1 MLGTELRKAREAA
14 GLSQERLG
22 FKADVHRT
30 YVSMLER
37 GKASPTVE
45 TLFRLCRA
53 MRIRASDFIRRVE
66 KANERTSTKRG

>member
-53 MRIRASDFIRRVE
+53 MRIRASDFIRRIE
-66 KANERTSTKRG
+66 KASERGAARRS

>member
-1 MLGTELRKAREAA
+1 MLGTELRKAREAT
-14 GLSQERLG
+14 GLSQESLG

-45 TLFRLCRA
+45 TLFRLCKA
-53 MRIRASDFIRRVE
+53 MRIRPSEFIRRVE
-66 KANERTSTKRG
+66 KASERGTTRRS

>member
-14 GLSQERLG
+14 GLSQEKLG

-37 GKASPTVE
+37 GKASPTVD

-53 MRIRASDFIRRVE
+53 MRIRASDFIRRIE
-66 KANERTSTKRG
+66 TASERVPTKRS

>member
-1 MLGTELRKAREAA
+1 M
-14 GLSQERLG
+14 SQERLC

-53 MRIRASDFIRRVE
+53 MRIRASDFIRRVG
-66 KANERTSTKRG
+66 KASERTSTKRG